1 MKYMKKLAAGVVA
14 AATMIGGLAIGA
26 SVANASVGESLKLAP
41 VDTNL
46 KEHLYVRSAQGA
58 PEAVAGHTFT
68 AVRLGTYLGG
78 VEAADPEGAP
88 TDDGDGNVVHYASQ
102 VNVGTQTYADVD
114 IASIAA
120 SILGELDEDSS
131 TEGTQNGYAGS
142 DYAKSNNPI
151 GYVAANYAGYGS
163 TSKDTTSA
171 TKPWAGLLRDF
182 VTKIAAN
189 EQIQSLIAKGAGKGS
204 ADYNAWSATGKSD
217 ADSNT
222 ATADLWVRSGMYL
235 IMDTTDG
242 ANTLPMLAGTK
253 ITSSNGIVHYDAVGN
268 YNAGMS
274 LGLVN
279 VKAPDTL
286 AFSKQ
291 VKHKDAA
298 DSTYATTMTGKKD
311 DRITYRLEGNVPQG
325 EVTKYM
331 FVDRPERGQNLNM
344 YSFHVFATDDSGKVV
359 KDFGTGANDGES
371 GIMDS
376 AVDYRTYRWYDMH
389 GEQGVPND
397 DDLIGFKSSILGGGQ
412 DFNNYGF
419 VVDLA
424 PVIAQAR
431 EAGATKFVVTVD
443 GSITGDPNHSSD
455 NLKVDTV
462 TNTGWLMQGNETSK
476 KQTVTINLMSPVDV
490 AFTKVAASNTD
501 KKLQGAEF
509 EISTGEGQ
517 TGVLPATTKATSD
530 ENGRVAFS
538 KLGAGTYTVTE
549 TKAPEGY
556 LSNALPAFTL
566 TVNADGTFTM
576 EGTGAFAGLVDNEA
590 KQVKNAASV
599 TELPLTGGVGIALFL
614 AVAVAML
621 GAAVFGVNRYRSA
634 SRALKA

>member
-1 MKYMKKLAAGVVA
+1 MKYMKKLAAGIVA
-14 AATMIGGLAIGA
+14 TATMIGGLAIGA
-26 SVANASVGESLKLAP
+26 GAANASVGESLDVAP

-46 KEHLYVRSAQGA
+46 REDLFVRSAQGA
-58 PEAVAGHTFT
+58 PETVEGHTFT

-78 VEAADPEGAP
+78 VVGPEPGS
-88 TDDGDGNVVHYASQ
+88 DSVYNSHYASQ
-102 VNVGTQTYADVD
+102 VNVGTQTYSDIDV
-114 IASIAA
+114 ASVAA
-120 SILGELDEDSS
+120 SILNGLDEDSS
-131 TEGTQNGYAGS
+131 ADGVQNGYAGS

-204 ADYNAWSATGKSD
+204 ADYNAWSATGKAD

-222 ATADLWVRSGMYL
+222 ATANLWVRSGMYL
-235 IMDTTDG
+235 IVDTTEG
-242 ANTLPMLAGTK
+242 ANTLPMFAGTK
-253 ITSSNGIVHYDAVGN
+253 ITSANGGVHYDALGN

-291 VKHKDAA
+291 VKHKDAV
-298 DSTYATTMTGKKD
+298 DSTYATTMTGKRNDK
-311 DRITYRLEGNVPQG
+311 ITYRLEGNVPQS

-331 FVDRPERGQNLNM
+331 FVDRPEIGQDLDM
-344 YSFHVFATDDSGKVV
+344 YTFHVFATDDSGTVV
-359 KDFGTGANDGES
+359 KDFGTGANDGKS

-376 AVDYRTYRWYDMH
+376 DVDYRTYRWYDMY
-389 GEQGVPND
+389 GETGVPND
-397 DDLIGFKSSILGGGQ
+397 DDLIGFKSNILGGGQ

-443 GSITGDPNHSSD
+443 GSITGDPNHESD
-455 NLKVDTV
+455 NLRVDTV
-462 TNTGWLMQGNETSK
+462 TNTGWLMQDSETSK

-490 AFTKVAASNTD
+490 TFTKVAASNVD

-509 EISTGEGQ
+509 KLSIGEGQ
-517 TGVLPATTKATSD
+517 TGALPATTKATSD
-530 ENGRVAFS
+530 GNGQVTFS
-538 KLGAGTYTVTE
+538 QLGAGTYTVTE

-566 TVNADGTFTM
+566 TVNTDGTFTM

-590 KQVKNAASV
+590 KQVKNAASI
-599 TELPLTGGVGIALFL
+599 TELPLTGSTGIVVFL
-614 AVAVAML
+614 CVAVAML
-621 GAAVFGVNRYRSA
+621 GAAIFGVNRYRSA
-634 SRALKA
+634 RRALKA